1 MRYRGRDGQRDLAAD
16 LATRNVIFVAD
27 SGDGVLDAANFD
39 LLGNDDVVGAIRPAY
54 RVFDDAR
61 FLGSGVDAVLQA
73 SDGRLLR
80 CAQARLRRYL
90 LRGGGLIDLG
100 ALSGLRCIA
109 FRVSPLRS
117 KRGCRAEARAQRKRD
132 EALQNLLTRWLF
144 RWLFHGHPFLYGA
157 SASPLETSEKPP
169 RESAD
174 KAFGNHRFLIARP
187 TRNRRQT
194 PAARSRERCWAD
206 PRRMTR
212 PTARPMRRIARPPS
226 RFQVSPVP
234 DFASECDK
242 PPDPCPSFRLAPS
255 PVSQPGI
262 ARSPS
267 PCPSFITE
275 PQESGVSSRRP
286 QSPIFN

>member
-1 MRYRGRDGQRDLAAD
+1 MRYRGRDGQRDLAAN
-16 LATRNVIFVAD
+16 LTTRNVIFVAD
-27 SGDGVLDAANFD
+27 SGNFVLDTAHFD
-39 LLGNDDVVGAIRPAY
+39 LLGNDDVVGAIRPTY
-54 RVFDDAR
+54 RVFNDAR

-73 SDGRLLR
+73 SDGRFLR

-100 ALSGLRCIA
+100 ALSSLRCIA

-117 KRGCRAEARAQRKRD
+117 KRGCRAEARAQGERD
-132 EALQNLLTRWLF
+132 EALENLLARRLI

-157 SASPLETSEKPP
+157 SASPLETSEKLP

-174 KAFGNHRFLIARP
+174 KAFGSHRFSIARP

-212 PTARPMRRIARPPS
+212 PTARPMRRIARPLSHIQNRTLSWNPRS
-226 RFQVSPVP
+226 SAQRV
-234 DFASECDK
+234 
-242 PPDPCPSFRLAPS
+242 APIS
-255 PVSQPGI
+255 VPVSG
-262 ARSPS
+262 
-267 PCPSFITE
+267 
-275 PQESGVSSRRP
+275 
-286 QSPIFN
+286 